1 MKEAFSKLYPNDLGL
16 IELAENNSDYRLD
29 AIGARHHWAAF
40 KAGYETAIEDAA
52 KVCDAE
58 CNPEPYAKVSQY
70 ESGGYSTAEFL
81 AEAIRAL
88 KEKT

>member
-1 MKEAFSKLYPNDLGL
+1 MTELPQPDGSFFGDYFVNTGDYTADQMRDYGRAVRLEAL
-16 IELAENNSDYRLD
+16 EE
-29 AIGARHHWAAF
+29 
-40 KAGYETAIEDAA
+40 AA

-58 CNPEPYAKVSQY
+58 CNPEPYSNVSQY

-88 KEKT
+88 AGEKT